1 MLSTGQLG
9 LEDIKV
15 QIGVTVD
22 EGLTI
27 EGAEGLTIEGA
38 QNV

>member
-1 MLSTGQLG
+1 MSSMGQLG
-9 LEDIKV
+9 SGDMKV
-15 QIGVTVD
+15 QIGVTGN

>member
-1 MLSTGQLG
+1 MSLMGQLG
-9 LEDIKV
+9 SEDIKV

-22 EGLTI
+22 KGLNI
-27 EGAEGLTIEGA
+27 EGAEWLTIAGA